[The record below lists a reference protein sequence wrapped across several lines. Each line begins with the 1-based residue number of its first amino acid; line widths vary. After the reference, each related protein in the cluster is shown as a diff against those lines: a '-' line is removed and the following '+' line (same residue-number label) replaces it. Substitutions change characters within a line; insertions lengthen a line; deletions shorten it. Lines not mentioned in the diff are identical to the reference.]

1 MLYLWLHG
9 VYSVRTLQW
18 KIHNLLTGGIHFQPS
33 YRHEIANKT
42 SYCLTKT
49 CLKKEFLMRKRGLA
63 IEYIYLKRHW
73 SVDRSKFIKI
83 ILLRW
88 EMHSFDTFNVQQATK
103 FVKNR
108 KQIKLKAY
116 TGDWITLDL
125 SLKRKWPAGYPSAPN
140 DTYNV
145 CLFIIFVHFKCFSH
159 MEALPFLSTIDCKL
173 DYTYIYNR
181 YHRAMNVL

>member
-1 MLYLWLHG
+1 MLSLWLHG

-18 KIHNLLTGGIHFQPS
+18 KIHNLLTEGIHFQPS

-83 ILLRW
+83 MLLRW
-88 EMHSFDTFNVQQATK
+88 QMHLFDTFNVQQAIK

-108 KQIKLKAY
+108 KRIKLKAY

-125 SLKRKWPAGYPSAPN
+125 SLKRKWPAG
-140 DTYNV
+140 TRLHRMTHIMFV
-145 CLFIIFVHFKCFSH
+145 CLSFSSVHFKCFSH
-159 MEALPFLSTIDCKL
+159 MEALPFLSMIDCKL

-181 YHRAMNVL
+181 